1 MLVLFLKNFG
11 ATSDFKEEM
20 LEKGILT
27 RGINYSKERVENFF
41 FVQCVVETP
50 RYEEFLDAFQKK
62 LQTLTLTEEE
72 LKRMKRVLISDWIF
86 SSDDIYAINEQITME
101 YCMNQEVRGDQI
113 EQIRALNLQEYT
125 EFMKKLNFKHCSI
138 LVIEGK
144 GN

>member
-1 MLVLFLKNFG
+1 
-11 ATSDFKEEM
+11 
-20 LEKGILT
+20 
-27 RGINYSKERVENFF
+27 
-41 FVQCVVETP
+41 
-50 RYEEFLDAFQKK
+50 
-62 LQTLTLTEEE
+62 
-72 LKRMKRVLISDWIF
+72 MKRVLISDWIF
-86 SSDDIYAINEQITME
+86 SSDDIYAINEQISME